1 MLPVRRWYNLI
12 IYTNDF
18 YGVIDDCRVSIR
30 ECVSNG
36 NSMDSIKFNKVYI
49 DGMYFMDALILYV
62 EHKQYKELYNNFS
75 KEAINKLF
83 GQFNCILF
91 IDLGSRGVADD
102 GSEEFKDYT
111 AKAREGISYF
121 EDVITQH
128 DKDCVYMKNYMEA
141 EVRL

>member
-12 IYTNDF
+12 VYNSSF

-30 ECVSNG
+30 ERVVNG
-36 NSMDSIKFNKVYI
+36 GFMDSIKFNKVYI

-62 EHKQYKELYNNFS
+62 EHKQYKELYNSFS
-75 KEAINKLF
+75 KEDINKLF
-83 GQFNCILF
+83 GQFKSILF
-91 IDLGSRGVADD
+91 IDLGSKGVADD

-121 EDVITQH
+121 EDVITQN
-128 DKDCVYMKNYMEA
+128 DKDCVYMNNYMEA

>member
-1 MLPVRRWYNLI
+1 MIVYSNS
-12 IYTNDF
+12 F

-30 ECVSNG
+30 ETVSNG
-36 NSMDSIKFNKVYI
+36 DSIHSIKFNKVYI

-75 KEAINKLF
+75 REDINKLF
-83 GQFNCILF
+83 GQFNSIIF
-91 IDLGSRGVADD
+91 IDLGSKGVADD

-128 DKDCVYMKNYMEA
+128 DKDCVYMNNYMEA